1 MTEEAARLPNTIHTK
16 AMCLFSR
23 DGKTLASRGFDSAK
37 NEEFFRVIGGGV
49 HFTEKAEEAVRREVR
64 EELGAEISKLR
75 FLEVVEN
82 VFTYLGNPGHEIIFL
97 YEGEFADAS
106 IYEQES
112 VKFFDGKEMEA
123 VWIPISDV
131 LAGTKKLYPAV
142 DFSKYLR

>member
-23 DGKTLASRGFDSAK
+23 DGKTLASRGFDSVK

-49 HFTEKAEEAVRREVR
+49 HFTEKAEDAVRREVR
-64 EELGAEISKLR
+64 EELGVEIAELR

-97 YEGEFADAS
+97 YEGEFADANV
-106 IYEQES
+106 YAQES
-112 VKFFDGKEMEA
+112 VKFFDGKQMEA
-123 VWIPISDV
+123 VWIPIADV
-131 LAGTKKLYPAV
+131 LDGTKKLYPAV
-142 DFSKYLR
+142 DFARYFK